1 MDNKKATL
9 QLGTEPVGKL
19 LWQYASPAIVA
30 MVASSLYNMVDSI
43 FIGQGVGPMA
53 ISGLAITFPFMNLSG
68 AIGACIG
75 VGASTYLSVKLGQKD
90 YSKAL
95 KILGTSTL
103 LKIITG
109 IVFGA
114 LCLIFL
120 DPILRF
126 FGATDNTIP
135 YARDY
140 MQIILLGNVFTHL
153 YFGMNALLRAASKPR
168 HAMYATI
175 FTVVLNT
182 LLDPLFIYT
191 FGMGIRGAAVA
202 TVLSQTT
209 AMCWQIWIFSNPKEL
224 LHYQRGIFKFDLGII
239 KNILAIGVSPLS
251 MNACACIVV
260 IFINTAL
267 VRHGGDLSVGA
278 YGIANRIGFI
288 FFMVVMGINQGMQP
302 IAGYNYGAEQYDRM
316 LRVLNYSMVAATC
329 IMTVGWLVG
338 ELMPKACA
346 RLFTTDE
353 QLREVAER
361 CNVFGRVTPAQKKK
375 LVLALKE
382 NGHKVAMTGDGV
394 NDVLALK
401 EADCSVAMAS
411 GSEAARNVSQLVL
424 VNNDFGAM
432 PHVVAEGRRTINNIE
447 RSSSLYLVKTIYSIL
462 LAVFFI
468 FSTLSYPFQPI
479 QLSLISTI
487 TVAFPSFVL
496 ALQPNKNIVRGNF
509 TFNIIARAAPAA
521 FCVVLNVILVTS
533 LSGVFGISQQELS
546 TVAVCLTALIC
557 LMLIVRLSIPFNAL
571 RTVMLVFSITGMLIA
586 ILFFSEFFMLVP
598 LQFGAAVMLLVCAT
612 LAAILFNL
620 LYNVADHYI
629 ETFKR
634 KK

>member
-109 IVFGA
+109 ILFGA

-191 FGMGIRGAAVA
+191 FDMGIRGAAVA
-202 TVLSQTT
+202 TVLSQTV

-224 LHYQRGIFKFDLGII
+224 LHYKRGIFKLDLGII

-353 QLREVAER
+353 QLIDIAARGIRINMILFPMIGSQAVITNFFQSIGMAKISIFLSLSRQMIYLLPLLVILPPLMGVDGVWWALPISDALAFVTTWIIMIRYMRNFKRQHKER
-361 CNVFGRVTPAQKKK
+361 V
-375 LVLALKE
+375 E
-382 NGHKVAMTGDGV
+382 NG
-394 NDVLALK
+394 
-401 EADCSVAMAS
+401 
-411 GSEAARNVSQLVL
+411 RQQQ
-424 VNNDFGAM
+424 
-432 PHVVAEGRRTINNIE
+432 AE
-447 RSSSLYLVKTIYSIL
+447 
-462 LAVFFI
+462 
-468 FSTLSYPFQPI
+468 
-479 QLSLISTI
+479 
-487 TVAFPSFVL
+487 
-496 ALQPNKNIVRGNF
+496 
-509 TFNIIARAAPAA
+509 
-521 FCVVLNVILVTS
+521 
-533 LSGVFGISQQELS
+533 
-546 TVAVCLTALIC
+546 
-557 LMLIVRLSIPFNAL
+557 
-571 RTVMLVFSITGMLIA
+571 
-586 ILFFSEFFMLVP
+586 
-598 LQFGAAVMLLVCAT
+598 
-612 LAAILFNL
+612 
-620 LYNVADHYI
+620 
-629 ETFKR
+629 
-634 KK
+634 

>member
-75 VGASTYLSVKLGQKD
+75 VGASTYPSGKLGQKD
-90 YSKAL
+90 YNKAL

-109 IVFGA
+109 ILFGA

-202 TVLSQTT
+202 TVLSQTV

-224 LHYQRGIFKFDLGII
+224 LHYKRGIFKLDLGII

-353 QLREVAER
+353 QLIDIAARGIRINMILFPMIGSQAVITNFFQSIGMAKISIFLSLSRQMIYLLPLLVILPPLLGVDGVWWALPISDALAFVTTWIIMIRYMRNFKRQHKER
-361 CNVFGRVTPAQKKK
+361 V
-375 LVLALKE
+375 E
-382 NGHKVAMTGDGV
+382 NG
-394 NDVLALK
+394 
-401 EADCSVAMAS
+401 
-411 GSEAARNVSQLVL
+411 RQQQ
-424 VNNDFGAM
+424 
-432 PHVVAEGRRTINNIE
+432 AE
-447 RSSSLYLVKTIYSIL
+447 
-462 LAVFFI
+462 
-468 FSTLSYPFQPI
+468 
-479 QLSLISTI
+479 
-487 TVAFPSFVL
+487 
-496 ALQPNKNIVRGNF
+496 
-509 TFNIIARAAPAA
+509 
-521 FCVVLNVILVTS
+521 
-533 LSGVFGISQQELS
+533 
-546 TVAVCLTALIC
+546 
-557 LMLIVRLSIPFNAL
+557 
-571 RTVMLVFSITGMLIA
+571 
-586 ILFFSEFFMLVP
+586 
-598 LQFGAAVMLLVCAT
+598 
-612 LAAILFNL
+612 
-620 LYNVADHYI
+620 
-629 ETFKR
+629 
-634 KK
+634 